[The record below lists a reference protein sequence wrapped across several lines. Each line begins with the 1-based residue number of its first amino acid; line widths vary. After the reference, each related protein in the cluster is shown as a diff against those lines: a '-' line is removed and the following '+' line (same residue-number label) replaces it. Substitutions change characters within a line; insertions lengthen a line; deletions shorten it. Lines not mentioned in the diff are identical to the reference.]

1 MRLAKTKRVSPGSRP
16 AAILV
21 WCALLL
27 VFLLAMLGLVLDSGL
42 LMANQRHAQNSAD
55 AAALAAAMHLIRG
68 DTATVAEAA
77 AKKFVTD
84 YNKLAD
90 ATVTVNFADKISA
103 GPAEHKTAKYVEVI
117 VEMTYPT
124 LFIHIVGGGQ
134 GKIKTRAVAGY
145 ENLAYGE
152 GAIVLD
158 PRVPGLSVQGGAAL
172 VLEGSLVVNSQ
183 AAGYD
188 QYGAWV
194 DWVAEKYG
202 IATSN
207 NSTVKARYIQLHGG
221 VDIVDNYLP
230 FEKGAPHPLF
240 ARASIAPDPLRDL
253 PIPTDKNGV
262 VLTASPAAVSATT
275 GSVITLEPGIY
286 SDISIQG
293 SANVTFK
300 PGIYVLMPKG
310 PNQGLRINGSPTVN
324 GKGVMFYLTGSNY
337 YEVDKNGKSSHEP
350 GYYDALDGAVD
361 LVANNLPTAPDKG
374 KVDFASITINVNA
387 GNVTFDGLDDPASP
401 FNDILF
407 FQRRRNTSAAAI
419 QGNAGPEINLGG
431 TIYTKWANF
440 GLSGGGRYDAQF
452 VVGTMDISG
461 QATVTLSGTGRQF
474 GRANKVFLVQ

>member
-103 GPAEHKTAKYVEVI
+103 GPAEHKTAKYVEVT

-240 ARASIAPDPLRDL
+240 ARAAIAPDPLRDL
-253 PIPTDKNGV
+253 PIPVPSD
-262 VLTASPAAVSATT
+262 LTERGNPSIKS
-275 GSVITLEPGIY
+275 GDTLKPGIY
-286 SDISIQG
+286 QNIDINNIE
-293 SANVTFK
+293 VTFE
-300 PGIYVLMPKG
+300 PGIYVLMPK
-310 PNQGLRINGSPTVN
+310 NKNEGLTIRGTSTVH
-324 GKGVMFYLTGSNY
+324 GAGVLFYVAGSNY
-337 YEVDKNGKSSHEP
+337 LTKGQP
-350 GYYDALDGAVD
+350 AGYYDTLDGPLD
-361 LVANNLPTAPDKG
+361 LVGSDIPKDTFNG
-374 KVDFASITINVNA
+374 KVEYAKISITGGGKI
-387 GNVTFDGLDDPASP
+387 TLSGLNDPDSP
-401 FNDILF
+401 LNGILF
-407 FQRRRNTSAAAI
+407 FQRRRNTEVASI
-419 QGNAGPEINLGG
+419 TGKGGDEVSLTG

-440 GLSGGGRYDAQF
+440 SLSGGGRYDAQF

-461 QATVTLSGTGRQF
+461 SATVTLSGTGRQF